1 MSNEKYLQVVIQM
14 IFSKFIRITYI
25 VSQIQISYYS
35 IIDYHKFLNFGVT
48 NIILFVEVNWLNEL
62 NFIVWETFCG
72 D

>member
-62 NFIVWETFCG
+62 NFIV
-72 D
+72 